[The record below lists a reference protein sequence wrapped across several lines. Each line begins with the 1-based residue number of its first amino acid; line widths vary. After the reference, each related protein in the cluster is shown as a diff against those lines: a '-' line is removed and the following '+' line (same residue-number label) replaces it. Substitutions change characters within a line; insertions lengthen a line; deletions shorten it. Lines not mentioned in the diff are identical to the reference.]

1 MNVAF
6 LLIPKCNVATVRSD
20 FSLRAG
26 LEKMRYHGYTS
37 IPVITKDC
45 KYVGTISEGDFLWYL
60 IDDQEEELHRTT
72 MKSIED
78 TTIQDVLRIDKN
90 PPVTITASMEEL
102 LHRSLNQSFIPVVD
116 DLGTFIG
123 IVTRKKIIE
132 YYAKNYIEKTN
143 QIEKLLMA

>member
-6 LLIPKCNVATVRSD
+6 FLIPKCMTAIIYAD
-20 FSLRAG
+20 DSLRQG

-37 IPVITKDC
+37 IPVLTKDC

-60 IDDQEEELHRTT
+60 IDEQKETLHKTPIN
-72 MKSIED
+72 SIED
-78 TTIQDVLRIDKN
+78 IKIKDVLRMN
-90 PPVTITASMEEL
+90 RNQPVTITASIDEL
-102 LHRSLNQSFIPVVD
+102 LERSLNQSFIPVVD

-132 YYAKNYIEKTN
+132 YYAKNYVEKTK
-143 QIEKLLMA
+143 QIQKILEA

>member
-6 LLIPKCNVATVRSD
+6 FLIPKCMTATIFAD
-20 FSLRAG
+20 DSLRAG

-37 IPVITKDC
+37 IPVLSKDC

-60 IDDQEEELHRTT
+60 IDEQKEELHKTPI
-72 MKSIED
+72 KSVED
-78 TTIQDVLRIDKN
+78 TIIQDVLSTDKN
-90 PPVTITASMEEL
+90 QPVRITASMEEL
-102 LHRSLNQSFIPVVD
+102 LERSLNQSFIPVVD

-132 YYAKNYIEKTN
+132 YYAKNYIEKTK
-143 QIEKLLMA
+143 QIQKILSA